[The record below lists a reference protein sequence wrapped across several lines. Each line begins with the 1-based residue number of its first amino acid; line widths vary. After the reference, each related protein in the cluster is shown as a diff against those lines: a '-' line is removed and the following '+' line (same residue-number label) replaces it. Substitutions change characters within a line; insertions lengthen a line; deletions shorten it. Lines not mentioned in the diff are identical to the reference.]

1 MYINSYNTS
10 YILKFKN
17 TSGVCIIRLLIS
29 VTRCSSHS
37 KRSIDVEE
45 CRRRRG
51 ERAIEHP
58 CETRERRPV
67 KAVERDEVQL
77 GDKWLYRVII

>member
-1 MYINSYNTS
+1 M
-10 YILKFKN
+10 
-17 TSGVCIIRLLIS
+17 CIIRLLIS

-58 CETRERRPV
+58 CETRGLTRERRPV